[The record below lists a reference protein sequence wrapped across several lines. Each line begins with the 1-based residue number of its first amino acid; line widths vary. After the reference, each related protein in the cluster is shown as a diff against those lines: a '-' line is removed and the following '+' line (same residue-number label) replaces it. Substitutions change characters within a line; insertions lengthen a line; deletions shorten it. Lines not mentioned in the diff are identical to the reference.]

1 VRVRVGTYLGPTVK
15 VPTPTSYLRLPKWGQ
30 KRRRRQPRDH
40 EKLRQKIQN
49 PNKNQR
55 THPTRHTP
63 HTTNEV
69 VATKNDHSTMATT
82 NQDLKRVISNPEA
95 IMAES
100 DREDKK
106 TRVEDGMGK
115 ITLENQAGGGDDDDN
130 IMGGERAPDQS
141 DFPFS
146 ATMSQ
151 DGSRLSSLSGE
162 EGSNCDDDSDEEEG
176 EEEVP
181 TGPGGVPH
189 RKATS
194 RIKRQVSQNDSM
206 SNSNSSAENRQ
217 SSVTGGNWGWFEDV
231 HGHESAFLPGFSAAS
246 GGESF
251 GEGRKGDGSKER
263 KKSGIWKMGSDLM
276 QSALSAIVEP
286 HKQGKEQQGSP
297 FFDMVVF
304 LRGWCVAI
312 YLAR

>member
-1 VRVRVGTYLGPTVK
+1 
-15 VPTPTSYLRLPKWGQ
+15 
-30 KRRRRQPRDH
+30 
-40 EKLRQKIQN
+40 
-49 PNKNQR
+49 
-55 THPTRHTP
+55 
-63 HTTNEV
+63 
-69 VATKNDHSTMATT
+69 MATN

-106 TRVEDGMGK
+106 TRVEDAMEK
-115 ITLENQAGGGDDDDN
+115 VTLENQAGGDDEDNN
-130 IMGGERAPDQS
+130 IMDGERAPDQS

-162 EGSNCDDDSDEEEG
+162 EGSNCDDDSDED
-176 EEEVP
+176 EVP
-181 TGPGGVPH
+181 TAGGVP
-189 RKATS
+189 RKKTTD
-194 RIKRQVSQNDSM
+194 RIKRQISQDESM

-263 KKSGIWKMGSDLM
+263 RKSGIWKMGSDLM

-286 HKQGKEQQGSP
+286 HKQGKSSAGSCLLSTWL
-297 FFDMVVF
+297 FFFVDGV
-304 LRGWCVAI
+304 LRFI
-312 YLAR
+312 